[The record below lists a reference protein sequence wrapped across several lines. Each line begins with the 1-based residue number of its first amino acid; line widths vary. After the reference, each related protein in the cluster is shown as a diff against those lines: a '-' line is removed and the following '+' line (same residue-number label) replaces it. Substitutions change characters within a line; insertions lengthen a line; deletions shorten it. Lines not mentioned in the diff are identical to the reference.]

1 MRAPGI
7 ANLIL
12 DGQVKNAVLHL
23 QLHVTYAVNE
33 LIGYIKLLIKIVN
46 NHATIF
52 LIFNLG
58 SIDLIPELLLG
69 QRPLSPVRLIATSPP
84 PMHQLPIL
92 IFIVKRIRSVFD
104 NERCVSLIAVDPNL
118 HGSLNSAD
126 VHCVGAT
133 T

>member
-7 ANLIL
+7 AILIL

-23 QLHVTYAVNE
+23 QLHVSYAVNE

-52 LIFNLG
+52 LVFNLG

-69 QRPLSPVRLIATSPP
+69 QWPLIPVRINRNAATSPSTS
-84 PMHQLPIL
+84 LP
-92 IFIVKRIRSVFD
+92 S
-104 NERCVSLIAVDPNL
+104 S
-118 HGSLNSAD
+118 SS
-126 VHCVGAT
+126 
-133 T
+133 